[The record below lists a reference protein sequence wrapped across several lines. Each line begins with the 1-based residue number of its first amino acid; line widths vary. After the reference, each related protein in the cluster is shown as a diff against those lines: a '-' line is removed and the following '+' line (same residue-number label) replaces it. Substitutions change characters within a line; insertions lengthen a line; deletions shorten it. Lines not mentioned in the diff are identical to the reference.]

1 MSKIL
6 EQVIKDSLSSNKC
19 KVGSKEVLR
28 SIKNSKIIVCSQ
40 SLPTHIKSEIEQ
52 SAKSANVPI
61 YNFNNTS
68 VELGRL
74 CNKSFRISVIS
85 VDSSSNSDISAI
97 MEEIK

>member
-19 KVGSKEVLR
+19 NVGSKEVLR
-28 SIKNSKIIVCSQ
+28 SIKNSKIVVCSQ
-40 SLPTHIKSEIEQ
+40 SLPAHIRSEIEQ
-52 SAKSANVPI
+52 SAKSASVPI

-85 VDSSSNSDISAI
+85 IDRSSNSDISAI
-97 MEEIK
+97 LEETK